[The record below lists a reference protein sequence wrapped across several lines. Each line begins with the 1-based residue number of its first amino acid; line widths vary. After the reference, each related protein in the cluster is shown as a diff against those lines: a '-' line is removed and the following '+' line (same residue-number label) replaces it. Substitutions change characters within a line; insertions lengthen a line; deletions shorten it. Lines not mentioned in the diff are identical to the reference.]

1 MTVPNRP
8 FRWDLV
14 RRDRLG
20 DLLRDRPEP
29 EFPYPDELVDCAAKV
44 VARSA
49 DGDLYFVG
57 RSADSVHDLI
67 SGALARTPHRDR
79 LHLLPFSYR
88 LEDPLQTVE
97 VRQLRA
103 NLAAV
108 GITPHGLAR
117 RKRPIVLTDLVYG
130 GATFTHLYGLL
141 HDWIRD
147 ERETWDVIRLKL
159 RFLGITSRKK
169 TSPNTWRWWQN
180 APWTGSL
187 PRRAV
192 TSVSVEPWLWNY
204 LGNEQHKLTPSFRR
218 TLWADEA
225 VAVPCRDD
233 ETLGALAQAV
243 ALVEL
248 GRSRRVRDDLAR
260 RISAEPSFTQA
271 WLRSLTLELR
281 RGDPRGS
288 RLRAAEI
295 R

>member
-1 MTVPNRP
+1 VTVPNRP
-8 FRWDLV
+8 FRWDLIH
-14 RRDRLG
+14 RDRLG
-20 DLLRDRPEP
+20 GLLCDRPDH
-29 EFPYPDELVDCAAKV
+29 EFPYPDELIGCAAKV
-44 VARSA
+44 VARSG

-57 RSADSVHDLI
+57 RSADSVHDLL

-88 LEDPLQTVE
+88 LDGPLRTAE

-103 NLAAV
+103 NLEAL

-117 RKRPIVLTDLVYG
+117 RERPIVFTDLVYG

-141 HDWIRD
+141 RDWISD

-159 RFLGITSRKK
+159 RFLGITARRK

-180 APWTGSL
+180 ASWTGSL

-192 TSVSVEPWLWNY
+192 TSVSVEPWLWSY

-225 VAVPCRDD
+225 VAAPRRDD
-233 ETLGALAQAV
+233 ATLIALAQAV

-248 GRSRRVRDDLAR
+248 GRSRRLRDDLAR
-260 RISAEPSFTQA
+260 RIAAEPAFTQS
-271 WLRSLTLELR
+271 WLRSLPLELR
-281 RGDPRGS
+281 RG
-288 RLRAAEI
+288 
-295 R
+295 

>member
-1 MTVPNRP
+1 MRVPNRP

-20 DLLRDRPEP
+20 GLLRDHPGNR
-29 EFPYPDELVDCAAKV
+29 FPYVDELVGCAARV

-57 RSADSVHDLI
+57 RSADSVHDLL
-67 SGALARTPHRDR
+67 SGALARTSHRDR
-79 LHLLPFSYR
+79 LHLLPFSHR
-88 LEDPLQTVE
+88 LEDPLRTAE

-103 NLAAV
+103 NLEAL
-108 GITPHGLAR
+108 GITPYGLAR
-117 RKRPIVLTDLVYG
+117 RGRSIVFTDLVYG

-141 HDWIRD
+141 RDWISD

-159 RFLGITSRKK
+159 RFLGITARKK

-180 APWTGSL
+180 ASWTGSL

-192 TSVSVEPWLWNY
+192 MSVSVAPRFWSY
-204 LGNEQHKLTPSFRR
+204 LGDEQPKLTPSFRR

-225 VAVPCRDD
+225 VNVPRRDD
-233 ETLGALAQAV
+233 ETLSALAQAV

-248 GRSRRVRDDLAR
+248 GRSHRVRDDLAH
-260 RISAEPSFTQA
+260 RIAAEPFFTQS

-281 RGDPRGS
+281 RG
-288 RLRAAEI
+288 
-295 R
+295 